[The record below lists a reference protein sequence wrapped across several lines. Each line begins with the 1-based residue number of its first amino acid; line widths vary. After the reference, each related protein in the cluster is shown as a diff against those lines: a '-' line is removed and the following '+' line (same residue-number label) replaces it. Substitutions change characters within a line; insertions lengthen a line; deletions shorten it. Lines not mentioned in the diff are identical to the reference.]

1 MGIKIDWSEILQP
14 LITTLLTAIIK
25 AIIKAIQGGD
35 WAKGMAAISQVE
47 AVAMDD
53 PMSATVK
60 LGEIATKLNA

>member
-35 WAKGMAAISQVE
+35 WAKGMAAISQIE
-47 AVAMDD
+47 AVAMDN
-53 PMSATVK
+53 PLSAAQQ
-60 LGEIATKLNA
+60 LGKIAEGLNA